1 MKTKQTMRRAQKV
14 LSWLINGQYITSNR
28 IPNFLKFSPRGTR
41 QGKKSTWG
49 AWHWQVSCYLNWTT
63 TKNVWNRYNWQI
75 YLKYNIL
82 HCPSFN
88 EFNLNKGIKKAK
100 QVFSN
105 TQLITRV
112 PRRLRVV
119 YNINHNNRYIH
130 ICIEKI

>member
-1 MKTKQTMRRAQKV
+1 M
-14 LSWLINGQYITSNR
+14 YD
-28 IPNFLKFSPRGTR
+28 
-41 QGKKSTWG
+41 
-49 AWHWQVSCYLNWTT
+49 
-63 TKNVWNRYNWQI
+63 NRYNWQI

-119 YNINHNNRYIH
+119 YNINHNNKYIH
-130 ICIEKI
+130 ICIEKSKTKQNSGFFKTLFPFCILFHLQSSSNIPGVRI